1 VIAELRVFR
10 DPEEDHPGVH
20 RVIFEP
26 RLSIAR
32 ERLEAF
38 ATASSQRLSE
48 LFGKE
53 IRTRTSEPR
62 HGAMDFDPNVIRGS
76 IAFAVEAMERSA
88 ILLLSEEHARRLAA
102 YAFSEKS
109 PAPKVGLSVIEE
121 RLVERIIREL
131 ATLCTPFTGSQE
143 SVNVATIDDV
153 TACTTHF
160 ILRIGS
166 PMDVAILVGLTAEES
181 PPQGAPLDPHTL
193 HDVTVTANVEFASA
207 ILKAAQIAAL
217 RIGSVIEFS
226 TSLDDPAFLR
236 IDQTTIASG
245 ACGMCDG
252 RPAFFVQ
259 QQYLP
264 ALR

>member
-10 DPEEDHPGVH
+10 DPDDDNPDVH

-26 RLSIAR
+26 RLSVAR
-32 ERLEAF
+32 ERLEQF
-38 ATASSQRLSE
+38 ATASSERLSE

-53 IRTRTSEPR
+53 IRTRASEPR
-62 HGAMDFDPNVIRGS
+62 NGAMDFDPNVIRGS
-76 IAFAVEAMERSA
+76 IAFAIEAQQRNA

-121 RLVERIIREL
+121 RLVERVVREL
-131 ATLCTPFTGSQE
+131 STLCTPFTGPQE
-143 SVNVATIDDV
+143 KINVATIDDV
-153 TACTTHF
+153 MACTTHF

-166 PMDVAILVGLTAEES
+166 PMDVAILVGLTEEEE
-181 PPQGAPLDPHTL
+181 PPQGPPIDPQML
-193 HDVTVTANVEFASA
+193 RDVTVTANVEFASA
-207 ILKAAQIAAL
+207 ILKASQIAAL

-226 TSLDDPAFLR
+226 TSLDDAAFLR
-236 IDQTTIASG
+236 IDSTTIASG

-259 QQYLP
+259 QQHLP
-264 ALR
+264 ALY